1 MHFFMENLIMKIKKD
16 QKYFDLQ
23 EHGFEPQIFSNFP
36 IPWFEFSWKVR
47 VTRSNQNK
55 LLNEI
60 GLYNQSW
67 QGKMSFLASKL
78 YIVSSDLTFLT
89 TLTLKSRPLRLPIP
103 RKVPGMISRIKLRLK
118 LMYSKEARACRSTSF
133 MV

>member
-1 MHFFMENLIMKIKKD
+1 M
-16 QKYFDLQ
+16 Y
-23 EHGFEPQIFSNFP
+23 NF
-36 IPWFEFSWKVR
+36 V
-47 VTRSNQNK
+47 
-55 LLNEI
+55 
-60 GLYNQSW
+60 
-67 QGKMSFLASKL
+67 SKL
-78 YIVSSDLTFLT
+78 ATTNEFPGFKALHSIIILTFLT